1 MISFLKEGKI
11 LKNNNKNNKIK
22 EPMLYIIVR
31 PIITLLFKILFHPR
45 IIGRNNIPMNG
56 SVVLGG
62 NHTSNLD
69 CLLLISSTKRK
80 IHFLAKDS
88 LIKGK
93 FGFIFKSM
101 GIIPVNRKIHDGG
114 ALIAAKNILKQQKA
128 IGIFPESTINRSNDL
143 ILPFKIGC
151 VKMAHDTNSPIVPFV
166 IKGKYS
172 IFGKSVSIEF
182 FKPYIPTDANLD
194 DENNKFMNLIK
205 KELRKEK

>member
-1 MISFLKEGKI
+1 
-11 LKNNNKNNKIK
+11 
-22 EPMLYIIVR
+22 MLYIIVR

-93 FGFIFKSM
+93 FGFISFS
-101 GIIPVNRKIHDGG
+101 
-114 ALIAAKNILKQQKA
+114 
-128 IGIFPESTINRSNDL
+128 SN
-143 ILPFKIGC
+143 
-151 VKMAHDTNSPIVPFV
+151 NS
-166 IKGKYS
+166 Y
-172 IFGKSVSIEF
+172 
-182 FKPYIPTDANLD
+182 T
-194 DENNKFMNLIK
+194 
-205 KELRKEK
+205 